1 MNRIC
6 VTSILISNLLTNNR
20 RSCSPRTTA
29 SISLLL
35 RYLSLRLKCL
45 LVLRYINTS
54 TTIHCVVHRSTF
66 IKRVLSVHVEWV
78 LVRRTSS
85 DVSLTSIWLKLLTCA
100 CGQSYSL
107 WASNRIIVWN
117 YTSTNHSQSTGV
129 FTLPWRLLL
138 LLYQAIIIIL
148 LWCSY
153 THRSLHLDNLLSYQA
168 SISFHGTHSKL
179 R

>member
-1 MNRIC
+1 MNWIC
-6 VTSILISNLLTNNR
+6 ITCILSSNLLTNNR

-54 TTIHCVVHRSTF
+54 TTVHCIVHRTTF
-66 IKRVLSVHVEWV
+66 IKRVLSVHAERI
-78 LVRRTSS
+78 LIRRTSS
-85 DVSLTSIWLKLLTCA
+85 DISLTSIRFKLLTCTS
-100 CGQSYSL
+100 CQSYSL
-107 WASNRIIVWN
+107 WASNRINVRN

-129 FTLPWRLLL
+129 FTLPGWLL

-148 LWCSY
+148 LRCSN

-168 SISFHGTHSKL
+168 SISFHGAHSKL